1 MRNIKGEKKQK
12 TKGNVRGG
20 GGGGEGLQMREK
32 SEENKR
38 KCAGEYSRQIRE
50 ESLSKF
56 KMWRSGK

>member
-1 MRNIKGEKKQK
+1 MRNIKGEKEMKNI
-12 TKGNVRGG
+12 KGNVRGG
-20 GGGGEGLQMREK
+20 GLQMREK
-32 SEENKR
+32 SEENER